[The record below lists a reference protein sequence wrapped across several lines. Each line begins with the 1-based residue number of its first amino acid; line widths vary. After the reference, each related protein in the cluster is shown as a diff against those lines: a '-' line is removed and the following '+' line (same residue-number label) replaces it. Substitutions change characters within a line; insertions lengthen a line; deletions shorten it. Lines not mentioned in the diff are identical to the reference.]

1 MYNKPM
7 LRLMYLIV
15 YFIFG
20 ATVISIDIVR
30 GNAAYSEKLT
40 ISKSV

>member
-1 MYNKPM
+1 M
-7 LRLMYLIV
+7 LRLMNLIV

-20 ATVISIDIVR
+20 ATVISIDVVR
-30 GNAAYSEKLT
+30 GNAAYSEKVT

>member
-1 MYNKPM
+1 M

-20 ATVISIDIVR
+20 ATVISIDVVR
-30 GNAAYSEKLT
+30 GNAAYSEKVT